1 MSRKPTGKQEQ
12 PSGPPSRTS
21 RQSRTAAAR
30 ERAAA
35 ERARQRRRE
44 RGRRLALGVG
54 GLTLSGAVTVGVLV
68 GVNSGHKASPVRAH
82 TDGVALAASQGTAQP
97 PWPRPADTAQRAQ
110 GAGLLVASSEGS
122 RVHFHVHL
130 DILVNGTPTPV
141 PADLGIGTT
150 GLAELH
156 THDGTGVMH
165 IESPQQTQ
173 WTLGQLFDEWNVRLS
188 TTQIG
193 GLAASPTSP
202 LTAYVNGHA
211 VPANPAAIRLRA
223 HDEIALVYG
232 KLASDQQVPKSFAF
246 PAGE

>member
-1 MSRKPTGKQEQ
+1 MSRKSTGKQEQ
-12 PSGPPSRTS
+12 PTGSPPRSS

-44 RGRRLALGVG
+44 QGRRLALGVG
-54 GLTLSGAVTVGVLV
+54 GLIVLGAVAVGVII
-68 GVNSGHKASPVRAH
+68 GVNSGHKASPVRVH

-97 PWPRPADTAQRAQ
+97 PWPRPADTTQRAQ
-110 GAGLLVASSEGS
+110 EAGLLVASNEGN

-130 DILVNGTPTPV
+130 DILVNGKPTPV

-156 THDGTGVMH
+156 THDGTGVLH
-165 IESPQQTQ
+165 IESPQQSQ
-173 WTLGQLFDEWNVRLS
+173 WTLGQLFDEWNVRL
-188 TTQIG
+188 TGTQIG
-193 GLAASPTSP
+193 GLAASPTTP
-202 LTAYVNGHA
+202 LTAYVNGRA
-211 VPANPAAIRLRA
+211 MLGNPAAISLRA

-232 KLASDQQVPKSFAF
+232 KLASDQQVPKSYVF